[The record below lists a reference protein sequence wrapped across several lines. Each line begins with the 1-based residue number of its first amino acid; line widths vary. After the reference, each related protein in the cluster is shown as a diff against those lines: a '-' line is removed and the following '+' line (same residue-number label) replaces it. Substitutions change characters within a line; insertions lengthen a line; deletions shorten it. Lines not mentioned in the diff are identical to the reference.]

1 MRFGILAL
9 FVLIFSGLT
18 AQEYRFR
25 LYRVEQGLPSDVTKA
40 VAEDSLNFLWMATD
54 DGLVKYDGL
63 SFTTYKHAFR
73 SQYIKSF
80 LKTRSGR
87 LLVIGDLDVVEIQN
101 KIDTVLFKTL
111 IPGSRMPTDSTVSSP
126 KSIYEDRSGIIW
138 LGEPES
144 VLRYDGKSIKR
155 FNFGEANRSPI
166 FIRSFSFFE
175 DLHDNLYAISYQG
188 NVFRYDD
195 LLRDFVPVPGA
206 LPSNVNHVLFFN
218 GKLLVASGSGLF
230 EAEMEDLHI
239 KTVKKALPIPNAS
252 YLMATEDALWVCTYD
267 QELYRLSHSNY
278 FDLQVL
284 DYSFKGINSC
294 YASNEGDIWAS
305 TDKGIVLVQE
315 EIFLQADVNS
325 EGHFVEGI
333 AHDREHHLTYYCTK
347 ETLVE
352 LKPVPDGSWEHTLR
366 YSNKDAYFQSLTSN
380 KKGLWASSVSDVFL
394 FENGEIKKQWN
405 FAGQGNFVHDLYID
419 KHDNV
424 WMGQAGTS
432 KVTVITDS
440 FNIRH
445 FDVPIAK
452 QSEINLVREGP
463 GGMYVAASGIGGYL
477 FFKPYNGSSFKN
489 VSLPVAF
496 QTRGDFNIQD
506 MTFQGDVLW
515 IASTEGLLRYDG
527 RTISRVDFGEVFST
541 FFVSSVETLD
551 DQNIIFSNSFGL
563 FCYNTT
569 SHEFGLYDENSGLP
583 SNAITDH
590 GISIDQDQRV
600 WIGTS
605 FGLAYTE
612 KSLTENEK
620 TVKPYATG
628 AQVDARH
635 TPFVNGVYAPYGSFI
650 NIQFSPITFPENKIN
665 LQWRMRGDSLWHKVD
680 YHEVSLSSLSAGKHT
695 VEVRAKKNLG
705 LGWSETRTVD
715 VYISP
720 PFWQRA
726 EFIMLVLCA
735 VLLISWASFSVSS
748 RIMQKRKEFLQNLV
762 NKRTEELQKANEE
775 LTVRNSELDRFVYSA
790 SHDLSAPLKS
800 ILGLIRV
807 ARLDN
812 PGDGHKEY
820 LTMME
825 RSVLKL
831 EEFIKDVVSYSRN
844 TRMPVKLEPFRF
856 DDMVKS
862 ILQDLQYSPGFAKIR
877 FAVKD
882 ELQGD
887 LVSDPIRVRIV
898 LNNLIS
904 NAIKFHLFENGR
916 QPYVNIELRCK
927 AKQYVIV
934 VEDNGQG
941 IEEKHL
947 GRIFEMFYRAT
958 ENAQGSGL
966 GLYILKETV
975 TKLNGFVEVRS
986 AFGEGTIFTIT
997 LPDRV
1002 HLDQVQPT

>member
-1 MRFGILAL
+1 MRFAVLAL
-9 FVLIFSGLT
+9 FVMFFSGLT

-63 SFTTYKHAFR
+63 SFTTYKHPFR

-87 LLVIGDLDVVEIQN
+87 LLVIGDLDVVEIKN
-101 KIDTVLFKTL
+101 KIDTVLFETL
-111 IPGSRMPTDSTVSSP
+111 IPGSRTPTDSTVWSP
-126 KSIYEDRSGIIW
+126 KSIYEDRHGIVW
-138 LGEPES
+138 LGEPQA
-144 VLRYDGKSIKR
+144 VLRYDGKSVKR

-175 DLHDNLYAISYQG
+175 DAHDNLYAISYQG
-188 NVFRYDD
+188 NIFRYDD
-195 LLRDFVPVPGA
+195 LLRDFVPVPGE
-206 LPSNVNHVLFFN
+206 LPRNVNHVLFFHD
-218 GKLLVASGSGLF
+218 KLLVASGGGLF

-239 KTVKKALPIPNAS
+239 KNVKKVLPIPNAS
-252 YLMATEDALWVCTYD
+252 YLMATDDALWVCTYD
-267 QELYRLSHSNY
+267 QELYRLSHDNY
-278 FDLQVL
+278 FDLKVL

-294 YASNEGDIWAS
+294 YASKEGDIWVS
-305 TDKGIVLVQE
+305 TDKGVVLVQK

-325 EGHFVEGI
+325 EGHFIEGI
-333 AHDREHHLTYYCTK
+333 AHDGEHHITYYCTK

-352 LKPVPDGSWEHTLR
+352 LKPAPDGSWEHTLR
-366 YSNKDAYFQSLTSN
+366 YNHKDAYFQSLAFNTR
-380 KKGLWASSVSDVFL
+380 GLWAASVSDILL
-394 FENGEIKKQWN
+394 FENGVVKRQWN
-405 FAGQGNFVHDLYID
+405 FASRGNFVHDLFID
-419 KHDNV
+419 QKNNV
-424 WMGQAGTS
+424 WLGQAGTNQ
-432 KVTVITDS
+432 VTVITDS
-440 FNIRH
+440 LTVRH
-445 FDVPIAK
+445 YDIPVSS

-463 GGMYVAASGIGGYL
+463 EGIYVAASGVGGYL
-477 FFKPYNGSSFKN
+477 FLKPHKGNTFEN
-489 VSLPVAF
+489 VSLPVTF
-496 QTRGDFNIQD
+496 QTHGDFNIQD
-506 MTFQGDVLW
+506 MAFQGNILW

-527 RTISRVDFGEVFST
+527 HTIKRIEFGEVFST
-541 FFVSSVETLD
+541 FSVSSVETLD
-551 DQNIIFSNSFGL
+551 AQNIIFSNSFGL
-563 FCYNTT
+563 FCYNTV
-569 SHEFGLYDENSGLP
+569 SNEFGLYDENSGLP

-590 GISIDQDQRV
+590 GLSIDPDQGV

-605 FGLAYTE
+605 FGLGYTRQ
-612 KSLTENEK
+612 SLTENKK
-620 TVKPYATG
+620 TVTPYAVN
-628 AQVDARH
+628 AQVDAKH
-635 TPFVNGVYAPYGSFI
+635 TPFVNGLYAPYGSFI

-665 LQWRMRGDSLWHKVD
+665 LQWRMRGDSLWHKMD
-680 YHEVSLSSLSAGKHT
+680 YHEASLSNLSAGKHT
-695 VEVRAKKNLG
+695 VEVRAKKNMG
-705 LGWSETRTVD
+705 LGWSDTRTVD

-775 LTVRNSELDRFVYSA
+775 LTVRNNELDRFVYSA

-882 ELQGD
+882 ELQTD
-887 LVSDPIRVRIV
+887 LISDPIRVRIV

-904 NAIKFHLFENGR
+904 NAIKFHLFDNGC

-927 AKQYVIV
+927 AKQHIIV

-986 AFGEGTIFTIT
+986 VFGEGTTFTIT
-997 LPDRV
+997 LPDRN
-1002 HLDQVQPT
+1002 HLEQVQPT